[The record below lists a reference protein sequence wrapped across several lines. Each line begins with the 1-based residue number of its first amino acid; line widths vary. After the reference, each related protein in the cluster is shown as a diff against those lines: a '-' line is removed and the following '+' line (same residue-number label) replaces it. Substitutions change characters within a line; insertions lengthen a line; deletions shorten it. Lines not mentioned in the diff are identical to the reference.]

1 MHACAGTL
9 TPPLVDGINLQV
21 IVQNN
26 FDVHTSCN
34 NRSGEDIVELI
45 NHRHGEW
52 SASYRHLNV
61 THYLVL
67 QSAESSVAVP
77 LSRHLKHHSNTMVTT
92 RGESL
97 WLRPFQLSLV
107 YWIPLP
113 TLLAISIMDY
123 QRLLEITREY

>member
-45 NHRHGEW
+45 NHRHGVHNVDLHEVNMLH
-52 SASYRHLNV
+52 SKFYCYTYKCIECASY
-61 THYLVL
+61 T
-67 QSAESSVAVP
+67 
-77 LSRHLKHHSNTMVTT
+77 
-92 RGESL
+92 
-97 WLRPFQLSLV
+97 
-107 YWIPLP
+107 
-113 TLLAISIMDY
+113 
-123 QRLLEITREY
+123 